1 MFHRLNTYGT
11 VKLATLKTSHD
22 GGVVTAFILFSDVQ
36 DEIDYEFVG
45 YNLTNPQSNYYSQG
59 ILNYNNSRNSSVN
72 NTFEYYHNYEMD
84 WTEDKIEW
92 YIDGEK
98 VRTLNKKI
106 LGMKLVIVMITLKL
120 LQEFNFLYGRW

>member
-1 MFHRLNTYGT
+1 
-11 VKLATLKTSHD
+11 
-22 GGVVTAFILFSDVQ
+22 
-36 DEIDYEFVG
+36 
-45 YNLTNPQSNYYSQG
+45 
-59 ILNYNNSRNSSVN
+59 
-72 NTFEYYHNYEMD
+72 MD

-120 LQEFNFLYGRW
+120 LQEFNFLYGPVVILQMLKVLLNGLVD